1 MLHAL
6 HGHSWRLHRRR
17 ARWPRSQSQRSHASG
32 WRHIIKRF
40 LIDFSFVNPLA
51 ASNVSQASSRS
62 LATAEA
68 RKTAKYSAIAHAR
81 GAKFFPM
88 VMELTGGMG
97 KGCAE
102 LIKKLQSVA
111 GHQRAWAPIELV
123 RGLKMELS

>member
-1 MLHAL
+1 
-6 HGHSWRLHRRR
+6 
-17 ARWPRSQSQRSHASG
+17 
-32 WRHIIKRF
+32 
-40 LIDFSFVNPLA
+40 V
-51 ASNVSQASSRS
+51 
-62 LATAEA
+62 LATAEAAEA
-68 RKTAKYSAIAHAR
+68 RKTAKYSAMAHSR

-123 RGLKMELS
+123 RGLKMELSVLVQTWNAKIVLAGLSKSRRLAGV